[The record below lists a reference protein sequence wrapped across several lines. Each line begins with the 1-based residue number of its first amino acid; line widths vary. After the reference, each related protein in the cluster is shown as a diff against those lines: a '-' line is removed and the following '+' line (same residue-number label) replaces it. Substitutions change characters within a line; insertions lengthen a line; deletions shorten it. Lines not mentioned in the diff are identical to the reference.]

1 MKRFWILDP
10 STWPST
16 GFGFSIGKPRARS
29 FFFSFWLFLFGL
41 CSFAQAQQSGKIPRL
56 GYLST
61 AGEPR
66 DTAPQLELL
75 RQGLRELGYVDGK
88 NIAIEYRTLEGD
100 LSQLSSVMAEL
111 VQLNVDVLYVAS
123 LTGIRAAK
131 QATGTIPIVM
141 MTTADP
147 VATGLIQSLARPGGN
162 LTGITLM
169 TRDLTGKQLEL
180 LKEVL
185 PNASRV
191 GFLLDADSKPATARF
206 REYESIASNLK
217 LTLQSL
223 PVRRRNPDFPAAF
236 QAASKGRMSALI
248 VVRSSLFSDHR
259 KEIADLAVKY
269 RLPSLHEVSGNLEAG
284 GLMSYSPNTAD
295 SYRRVAVYVDKIL
308 KGAKPADLPVE
319 QPTKLELMINLKTAN
334 QIGVRIPPA
343 ILARADKVIR

>member
-1 MKRFWILDP
+1 MRRDP
-10 STWPST
+10 SHSFRT
-16 GFGFSIGKPRARS
+16 GFGFSIGRPSAYPFLVS
-29 FFFSFWLFLFGL
+29 LWGFLFGFYCL
-41 CSFAQAQQSGKIPRL
+41 AEAQQSGKIPRL

-66 DTAPQLELL
+66 HAAPQLELL
-75 RQGLRELGYVDGK
+75 RQGLRELGYIDGK

-100 LSQLSSVMAEL
+100 LSRLSSVMAEL

-123 LTGIRAAK
+123 LTGIHAAK
-131 QATGTIPIVM
+131 QATETIPIVM

-206 REYESIASNLK
+206 REYESVAGDLK
-217 LTLQSL
+217 LSLQAL
-223 PVRRRNPDFPAAF
+223 PVRRRKPDFAGAF
-236 QAASKGRMSALI
+236 QAASKGRAAALV

-259 KEIADLAVKY
+259 KQIADLAVKY
-269 RLPSLHEVSGNLEAG
+269 RLPSLNEVSINAEAG
-284 GLMSYSPNTAD
+284 GLMSYAPNTAD
-295 SYRRVAVYVDKIL
+295 SYRRVAVYIDKIL

-319 QPTKLELMINLKTAN
+319 QPTKFELVINLKTAK
-334 QIGVRIPPA
+334 QIGMTLPPNV
-343 ILARADKVIR
+343 LARADRVIR

>member
-1 MKRFWILDP
+1 MGNSRQARKARRFALAFCAAILV
-10 STWPST
+10 
-16 GFGFSIGKPRARS
+16 
-29 FFFSFWLFLFGL
+29 L
-41 CSFAQAQQSGKIPRL
+41 CCEVGAQSSGKIPRL

-61 AGEPR
+61 AGESGN
-66 DTAPQLELL
+66 TAPQLELL

-88 NIAIEYRTLEGD
+88 TIAIEYRTLEGN
-100 LSQLSSVMAEL
+100 LSRLSSVTAEL

-185 PNASRV
+185 PNASRI
-191 GFLLDADSKPATARF
+191 GFLLDADSKPATARL
-206 REYESIASNLK
+206 REYESIAGDLK
-217 LTLQSL
+217 LSLQAL
-223 PVRRRNPDFPAAF
+223 PVRRQKPDFPAAF
-236 QAASKGRMSALI
+236 QAASKGRATALV

-259 KEIADLAVKY
+259 KQIADLAVKY
-269 RLPSLHEVSGNLEAG
+269 RLPSLNEVSINAEAG
-284 GLMSYSPNTAD
+284 GLMSYAPNTAD
-295 SYRRVAVYVDKIL
+295 SYRRVAIYIDKLL
-308 KGAKPADLPVE
+308 KGAKPAELPVE
-319 QPTKLELMINLKTAN
+319 QPTKFELVINLKTAK
-334 QIGVRIPPA
+334 QINLTIPPNV
-343 ILARADKVIR
+343 LARADRVIR